1 MTNSLRKNWRELR
14 KRENNGKEG
23 EKEHQGNL
31 RLKKDGKVRK
41 TNKLR
46 KRTRVKIRKI
56 LRLRMEMIFEGN
68 NGRNRKK
75 ELHRPKVNRINRI
88 KPYKKSQTIS
98 QLLPKR

>member
-1 MTNSLRKNWRELR
+1 LRKNWRELR

-23 EKEHQGNL
+23 EKAHQGNL
-31 RLKKDGKVRK
+31 KLKKEFLKVRR

-46 KRTRVKIRKI
+46 KRTRVKIRKM

-68 NGRNRKK
+68 NGRNRKE
-75 ELHRPKVNRINRI
+75 ELHRPKVNRTNRI

-98 QLLPKR
+98 QLLPKH